1 MCKSCRKDRGHSKRK
16 RYKNG
21 YYTVYY
27 LPEHHYV
34 GMTNALK
41 NRLQEHRSKNGRITE
56 GYEIIGT
63 YERAVDAHLA
73 ETILHSIGYYGFYYK
88 GNKKKKMAYLDNKE
102 HKKIIDC
109 VLEQNA
115 KLFQNLGKDCSKA
128 EYEKAK
134 LEERR
139 KLRRIMDLDPEKIG
153 RLIKDSLDD

>member
-1 MCKSCRKDRGHSKRK
+1 
-16 RYKNG
+16 
-21 YYTVYY
+21 
-27 LPEHHYV
+27 
-34 GMTNALK
+34 
-41 NRLQEHRSKNGRITE
+41 
-56 GYEIIGT
+56 
-63 YERAVDAHLA
+63 
-73 ETILHSIGYYGFYYK
+73 
-88 GNKKKKMAYLDNKE
+88 MAYLDNKE